1 MEGKKKNNLFLS
13 RIASIVDTV
22 ARWKIIF
29 KEIRRN
35 IVTAI
40 WEQNG
45 RFLRER
51 NATNDQ
57 LVRYWLGGDG
67 DRIEKTSPALRNIEK
82 SCRSLFDIDND
93 SVSI

>member
-1 MEGKKKNNLFLS
+1 MENNL
-13 RIASIVDTV
+13 
-22 ARWKIIF
+22 K
-29 KEIRRN
+29 IRRN

-40 WEQNG
+40 REQNG
-45 RFLRER
+45 RFLRET

-57 LVRYWLGGDG
+57 LVRYWLGGEV

-82 SCRSLFDIDND
+82 TSQTLRLLFDIDND